1 MTVKRMYSIGQGIL
15 KLCVTLLMICPFYL
29 AFCYSFKSKEEI
41 AKTGLGFP
49 KTFYLENFKVAME
62 RTNFIRP
69 LALTLILTLVGT
81 FILIII
87 CSMGAYVISRR
98 KSKIYTCFYLLVTLT
113 ILVPFHAYMLPLYL
127 MLNKWGL
134 INTLTGFT
142 LAKVGSQAGF
152 SIIIIMGFVKSIPFD
167 IEEAACIDG
176 CGVFRRFYLVV
187 LPLMKPI
194 LLTSVIINAL
204 DIWNEYAMGVV
215 VLRKPEMFT
224 LPLLQQTF
232 FGQYHIDLGQAFAIF
247 SISMLPILIIYLFL
261 QKYIISGIVMGGVKG

>member
-1 MTVKRMYSIGQGIL
+1 
-15 KLCVTLLMICPFYL
+15 
-29 AFCYSFKSKEEI
+29 
-41 AKTGLGFP
+41 
-49 KTFYLENFKVAME
+49 ME

-142 LAKVGSQAGF
+142 LQCVGSQQDFDYYHYGDLL
-152 SIIIIMGFVKSIPFD
+152 SIPSD

-176 CGVFRRFYLVV
+176 CGVFRRFYL
-187 LPLMKPI
+187 LCCLMKPDF
-194 LLTSVIINAL
+194 VNFC
-204 DIWNEYAMGVV
+204 D
-215 VLRKPEMFT
+215 
-224 LPLLQQTF
+224 
-232 FGQYHIDLGQAFAIF
+232 H
-247 SISMLPILIIYLFL
+247 
-261 QKYIISGIVMGGVKG
+261 